1 MNFKYNFKQVHPH
14 RWTILTPSSVTH
26 FFFQPK
32 NWNSFLERMNSY
44 TLSWWIELSEIIA
57 FMPRARVG
65 PFWPI
70 YYWLAQK
77 FINPCQFQTIFQRIE
92 RRIGRSWIICG
103 SLNGIFCPELT
114 LDDLI
119 VKAQIHSENCLFRTD
134 GMIRYFVR
142 KETKI
147 EREPIETNDK

>member
-14 RWTILTPSSVTH
+14 RWTILTPRSVTH
-26 FFFQPK
+26 FFNRKIWILFWSEWTATP
-32 NWNSFLERMNSY
+32 
-44 TLSWWIELSEIIA
+44 LSWWIEISEIIA
-57 FMPRARVG
+57 FTPRAGVG
-65 PFWPI
+65 PLWPI

-114 LDDLI
+114 LDYLI